1 MQARD
6 GAISIWNKLHPDCP
20 YACVRTTEAAQADA
34 NLQQAADSNLS
45 QAAEQLNSPAISK
58 FEGPQADEQ
67 FNSPQ
72 TTRGKPEAV
81 SQIPSAALPE
91 AITLIRQ
98 LSDLI
103 DMMALDRPLTQKLPA
118 KTSTEHEWQARSMSL
133 RPDRQESI
141 RQAAAVTASVLDE
154 LLSSPADLMNEVRSE
169 ADNMADVP
177 QYIIMCFAQ
186 AGQDRVQLIKI
197 LTWNLCRESQQLLCQ
212 LLQTRNSLEILLQQ
226 RRGEDATA
234 FRYEWLYT
242 ADGSEHALQLNICI
256 FSICGCMS
264 MQTRL
269 IRCDPPCQACLGGL
283 LKQSIAPAEARLC
296 RDQATKDLACSISA
310 PCLGLRYLL

>member
-6 GAISIWNKLHPDCP
+6 GAISIWNKLHPDGP

-58 FEGPQADEQ
+58 IEGPQADEQ

-81 SQIPSAALPE
+81 SQISHAALPE

-118 KTSTEHEWQARSMSL
+118 KTSTEQERQARSMSL
-133 RPDRQESI
+133 RLDRQESI

-169 ADNMADVP
+169 ADNMDDVP

-212 LLQTRNSLEILLQQ
+212 LLQTRRSLEFLLQQ

-242 ADGSEHALQLNICI
+242 ADGSKHALQLDIRI
-256 FSICGCMS
+256 F
-264 MQTRL
+264 
-269 IRCDPPCQACLGGL
+269 AYV
-283 LKQSIAPAEARLC
+283 AA
-296 RDQATKDLACSISA
+296 
-310 PCLGLRYLL
+310 